1 VRPLLLP
8 WLYICETEGVA
19 TVSMVLGLC
28 TVWVYDP
35 SERWL
40 NSLLGGGV
48 QFCTA
53 AMGQQL
59 QPKLRV

>member
-1 VRPLLLP
+1 MRPLLLP
-8 WLYICETEGVA
+8 WLCICETEGVCRWCG
-19 TVSMVLGLC
+19 GLC

-53 AMGQQL
+53 AMRQQL
-59 QPKLRV
+59 QPKLRA